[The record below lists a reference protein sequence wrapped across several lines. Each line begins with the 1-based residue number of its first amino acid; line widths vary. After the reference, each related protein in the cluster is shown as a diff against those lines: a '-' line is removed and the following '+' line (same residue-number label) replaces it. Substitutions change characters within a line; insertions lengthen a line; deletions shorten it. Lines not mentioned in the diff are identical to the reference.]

1 MTSQTVLDVDAAR
14 QRIEELSKV
23 VEHHRFRYYVL
34 DSPEVSDAVFDE
46 LYNELIA
53 LEEKYPE
60 LKLPSSPTQK
70 VGAAPS
76 TEFKQV
82 KHRVPMLSLSN
93 AMGSEDLEKWEER
106 ILRGLGQSAD
116 EANQLAYAC
125 ELKIDGLS
133 IALTFK
139 NGEFVE
145 GATRGDGEV
154 GEDVTLNLKTISVL
168 PQKLTPIPVNA
179 DGTLAEDANAP
190 GVEARVPELL
200 EVRGE
205 VYLPVSAFQA
215 LNESMLDA
223 NEPTFANPRNAA
235 AGSLRQKNPRI
246 TAKRRLAVF
255 TYFVYVTDPTI
266 KQPTTHAESLR
277 MLKLLGLPVEPNHD
291 VVHGAS
297 AVKAYCDKWA
307 LARHGLDYQTDGIVI
322 KLNERSLW
330 SELGN
335 TSHSPRWAIAY
346 KYPPEEAETT
356 LDAIQF
362 EVGRTGA
369 VTPVAILHPVKLAGT
384 TVKRAS
390 LHNADQ
396 IARLDV
402 RVGDT
407 VIVRKAGDIIPE
419 ILSVNPSKRAADS
432 QPFQYPTRCPI
443 CDTQLVREGD
453 EVAVRC
459 PNTYGCLSQRERRLK
474 HWVSRDAMDIEGV
487 GEVLVSEFVKNDL
500 VNKPS
505 DFYKLTLD
513 KLMALPRMGLKSAE
527 KAIKNIEGS
536 KTRPFAR
543 VINALGIRHVGTTMA
558 DILAENYPSMK
569 LLRNASVS
577 ELAAIEGVGPVVAET
592 IFQFFQEPQ
601 VNQLVDE
608 LAQLGVRMEDDVE
621 ELAREALPQTLVGKT
636 FVITGTLETLER
648 SEAEKAVKARGGKAT
663 SSVSKNTSFLVVGAS
678 PGSKVA
684 KAQQLN
690 VPILD
695 ETEFLK
701 LLEKSDGD

>member
-1 MTSQTVLDVDAAR
+1 MTSQTVLDIDAAR

-34 DSPEVSDAVFDE
+34 DDPEISDAAFDE

-76 TEFKQV
+76 TEFKQI

-106 ILRGLGQSAD
+106 ILRGLGQD
-116 EANQLAYAC
+116 EAKKLDYAC

-133 IALTFK
+133 IALTYK
-139 NGEFVE
+139 KGEFIE

-168 PQKLTPIPVNA
+168 PQNLTPIAVNA
-179 DGTLAEDANAP
+179 DGTLAEDESAP
-190 GVEARVPELL
+190 GVEKRVPELL

-205 VYLPVSAFQA
+205 VYLPISAFQA
-215 LNESMLDA
+215 LNELMLDA
-223 NEPTFANPRNAA
+223 NEPLLANPRNAA
-235 AGSLRQKNPRI
+235 AGSLRQKNPRV
-246 TAKRRLAVF
+246 TAKRRLALF
-255 TYFVYVTDPTI
+255 TYFVYVTDPVV
-266 KQPTTHAESLR
+266 KQPSTHAGGLK
-277 MLKLLGLPVEPNHD
+277 MLKLLGLPVEPNHE
-291 VVHGAS
+291 VVQGAG
-297 AVKAYCDKWA
+297 AVKAYCDKWGQ
-307 LARHGLDYQTDGIVI
+307 ARHGLDYQTDGIVI
-322 KLNERSLW
+322 KLNDRLLW
-330 SELGN
+330 NELGN

-346 KYPPEEAETT
+346 KYPPEESETT
-356 LDAIQF
+356 LEDIQF

-402 RVGDT
+402 RIGDT
-407 VIVRKAGDIIPE
+407 VVVRKAGDIIPE
-419 ILSVNPSKRAADS
+419 ILSVNPAKRNPDS

-443 CDTQLVREGD
+443 CDTQLVREED

-487 GEVLVSEFVKNDL
+487 GEMLVAEFVKNDL

-558 DILAENYPSMK
+558 ELLAEHYPSMK
-569 LLRNASVS
+569 QLRNASVS
-577 ELAAIEGVGPVVAET
+577 ELAAIEGVGPVLAET
-592 IFQFFQEPQ
+592 IVQFFQEPQ
-601 VNQLVDE
+601 INALIDE
-608 LAQLGVRMEDDVE
+608 LAQLGVRMEDDLT

-648 SEAEKAVKARGGKAT
+648 SDAEKAVKARGGKAT
-663 SSVSKNTSFLVVGAS
+663 SSVSKNTSYLVVGAS

-701 LLEKSDGD
+701 LLEKTD